1 MYEAGENG
9 RLSIP
14 SEQAIAAL
22 RAGRGRPQPGGDAQL
37 ALWVWRMHNTVN
49 VRVAEEDERDR
60 AAREGRDSANQAEAG
75 ERGNDRDSGGGE
87 TPNGSLSLWPTPQE
101 CPDCW
106 RGFPKADG
114 QPEWHEDNVLKFLK
128 ATYSCPEEVG
138 ERFVGSFETSWTAVC
153 LLGVAFLVLV
163 LRARRRVES
172 RGVGLSKKRADCL
185 PSV

>member
-14 SEQAIAAL
+14 SKQAMAAL

-37 ALWVWRMHNTVN
+37 ALWVWRMHNAVN

-60 AAREGRDSANQAEAG
+60 VAQEERDSTNEAEAG
-75 ERGNDRDSGGGE
+75 ERGDGSGEGE
-87 TPNGSLSLWPTPQE
+87 TPNGSMSLWPRPRE
-101 CPDCW
+101 CPACW

-128 ATYSCPEEVG
+128 ATYSCPEKVG
-138 ERFVGSFETSWTAVC
+138 ERFAGFETSWTAVC
-153 LLGVAFLVLV
+153 VLGVAFLVVV
-163 LRARRRVES
+163 LWVRRWVES
-172 RGVGLSKKRADCL
+172 RGVGLSKKRADRL